1 MGTLSRIAVPV
12 ATLYCLVAAALAAA
26 PTETVEIKPP
36 FGLSWGETAERLE
49 RLLAGAKAKGVER
62 RKTEDGREAWTVEGL
77 VQTGLKR
84 SMFYFRGGSLVEV
97 ELQYQKDDWD
107 QVKYDEYM
115 GQVRRSIER
124 RYGQGQLIARKTEP
138 QGDVMQ
144 TVVGYKWNRNN
155 TAIELIYYSAQN
167 GPQVFRTLSV
177 HYKSN

>member
-1 MGTLSRIAVPV
+1 MGILRRLA
-12 ATLYCLVAAALAAA
+12 LLVSITGSVTGSALAQPAA
-26 PTETVEIKPP
+26 ETVEIKPP
-36 FGLSWGETAERLE
+36 FKLSWGETAERLD
-49 RLLAGAKAKGVER
+49 RLLAGAKAKVVER
-62 RKTEDGREAWTVEGL
+62 RKSEDGREVWTVEGL
-77 VQTGLKR
+77 GAELKR
-84 SMFYFRGGSLVEV
+84 TMFYFRAGSLVEV

-115 GQVRRSIER
+115 GQVRRSIEK

-144 TVVGYKWNRNN
+144 TVVGYKWNQNN
-155 TAIELIYYSAQN
+155 TALELIYYSAQN